1 VYTGYESDYRGA
13 YSHLIA
19 CEVSNGGKVPPA
31 MTTLTIPREKYLV
44 FTGKGELPGVVIQTW
59 GAVWQYFEEQT
70 RDKRAYT
77 VDFERFDQR
86 EPSRV
91 EIYIAVK

>member
-1 VYTGYESDYRGA
+1 M
-13 YSHLIA
+13 IA
-19 CEVSNGGKVPPA
+19 CEVSNGGNVPPA

-86 EPSRV
+86 EPSRI
-91 EIYIAVK
+91 EIYIAVR

>member
-1 VYTGYESDYRGA
+1 MHMHALGRQP
-13 YSHLIA
+13 IIR
-19 CEVSNGGKVPPA
+19 PA
-31 MTTLTIPREKYLV
+31 DTSPT
-44 FTGKGELPGVVIQTW
+44 LPGVLIQTW

-86 EPSRV
+86 KPSRV
-91 EIYIAVK
+91 EIYIAVR